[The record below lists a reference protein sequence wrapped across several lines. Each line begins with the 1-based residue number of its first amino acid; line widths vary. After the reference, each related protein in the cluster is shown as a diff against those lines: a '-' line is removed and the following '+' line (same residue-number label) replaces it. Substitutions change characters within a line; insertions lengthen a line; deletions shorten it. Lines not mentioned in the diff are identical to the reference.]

1 MNWTQF
7 LLSLAAV
14 YSGYYLLNVLFDLLR
29 SRGQPSAEEGQD
41 ELVFSEEH
49 QPRQVSSEQPPAG
62 DAQDPDAEPKS
73 RQAISSGPLQ
83 STGGV
88 SLKQL
93 FSLAQSDLIEYTKA
107 IPY

>member
-14 YSGYYLLNVLFDLLR
+14 YSLYYLLNVLFDLLR
-29 SRGQPSAEEGQD
+29 SRGQPAAEGGQD
-41 ELVFSEEH
+41 ELVFTEEH
-49 QPRQVSSEQPPAG
+49 QPRHVSGDEPSAG
-62 DAQDPDAEPKS
+62 ESQGPDANPKS

>member
-7 LLSLAAV
+7 ILSLAGI
-14 YSGYYLLNVLFDLLR
+14 YLIYYLLNLLFDLLR
-29 SRGQPSAEEGQD
+29 PRPNAGKNSGQQ
-41 ELVFSEEH
+41 ELTFFEDH
-49 QPRQVSSEQPPAG
+49 QPEIVMDEVDEG
-62 DAQDPDAEPKS
+62 EVVKYEAELPES
-73 RQAISSGPLQ
+73 RQAMPSGILQ

-93 FSLAQSDLIEYTKA
+93 FSLAQSDLIEFTRT

>member
-14 YSGYYLLNVLFDLLR
+14 YSLYYLLNVLFDLLR
-29 SRGQPSAEEGQD
+29 SRGQPAAEGGQD

-49 QPRQVSSEQPPAG
+49 QPRQVSADEPPAG
-62 DAQDPDAEPKS
+62 AAQDPDAEPKN

-93 FSLAQSDLIEYTKA
+93 FFLAQSDLIEYTKA

>member
-14 YSGYYLLNVLFDLLR
+14 YSLYYLLNVSFDLLR
-29 SRGQPSAEEGQD
+29 SRGQPTEDGNQD
-41 ELVFSEEH
+41 ELVFSEDQ
-49 QPRQVSSEQPPAG
+49 QPRQVYTDQPTAGASQSS
-62 DAQDPDAEPKS
+62 DTVPKS

-83 STGGV
+83 TTGGV

>member
-14 YSGYYLLNVLFDLLR
+14 YSLYYLLNVLFDLLR
-29 SRGQPSAEEGQD
+29 SRGQPAAERSQD

-49 QPRQVSSEQPPAG
+49 LPRQVSADEPPAG
-62 DAQDPDAEPKS
+62 TTQGPEAEPKI

>member
-14 YSGYYLLNVLFDLLR
+14 YSLYYLLNFLFDLLR
-29 SRGQPSAEEGQD
+29 SRGQPANERSQD
-41 ELVFSEEH
+41 ELVFPEEH
-49 QPRQVSSEQPPAG
+49 QPKQVSSGETVFQESHHSES
-62 DAQDPDAEPKS
+62 EPIG

>member
-14 YSGYYLLNVLFDLLR
+14 YSLYYLLNVVFDLLR
-29 SRGQPSAEEGQD
+29 SRGQPVTDGGQD

-49 QPRQVSSEQPPAG
+49 KPRQVSTDEPPAG
-62 DAQDPDAEPKS
+62 AIQDPNTEPKS

>member
-14 YSGYYLLNVLFDLLR
+14 YCLYYLLNVLFDLLR
-29 SRGQPSAEEGQD
+29 SRGQSASEAGQEE
-41 ELVFSEEH
+41 LIFSEEH
-49 QPRQVSSEQPPAG
+49 QPTQINSDGTAASLAKDSAPGVEGRQS
-62 DAQDPDAEPKS
+62 
-73 RQAISSGPLQ
+73 ISSGQLQ

>member
-14 YSGYYLLNVLFDLLR
+14 YSLYYLLNVLFDLLR
-29 SRGQPSAEEGQD
+29 SRGQPAAVGGQD
-41 ELVFSEEH
+41 VLVFTEEH
-49 QPRQVSSEQPPAG
+49 QPRQVSADGPSAG
-62 DAQDPDAEPKS
+62 EALGLDAEPKS

>member
-14 YSGYYLLNVLFDLLR
+14 YSLYYLLNVLFDLLK
-29 SRGQPSAEEGQD
+29 SRGQPATDNGQD
-41 ELVFSEEH
+41 ELVFSEDH
-49 QPRQVSSEQPPAG
+49 QPRQVSADEPTAG
-62 DAQDPDAEPKS
+62 AAPGTDAEPKS
-73 RQAISSGPLQ
+73 RQSISSGPLQ

>member
-7 LLSLAAV
+7 LLSIAAI
-14 YSGYYLLNVLFDLLR
+14 YSFYYVLNVLFDLFR
-29 SRGQPSAEEGQD
+29 SQGYSSTQAGQE
-41 ELVFSEEH
+41 ELVFSEETTA
-49 QPRQVSSEQPPAG
+49 QQVGPGEAPVETKPGAAAVRQV
-62 DAQDPDAEPKS
+62 
-73 RQAISSGPLQ
+73 ISSGSLQ
-83 STGGV
+83 STGAV

>member
-14 YSGYYLLNVLFDLLR
+14 YSLYYLLNVLFDLLR
-29 SRGQPSAEEGQD
+29 SRGQPAAEAGHD
-41 ELVFSEEH
+41 ELVFTEEH
-49 QPRQVSSEQPPAG
+49 QPRQVSADEPPAG
-62 DAQDPDAEPKS
+62 EAKGPDAEPRS

>member
-14 YSGYYLLNVLFDLLR
+14 YCLYYLLNVLFDLLR
-29 SRGQPSAEEGQD
+29 SREQPASEAGQEE
-41 ELVFSEEH
+41 LIFSEEH
-49 QPRQVSSEQPPAG
+49 QPTRISSDGTATSLAKAAAPEV
-62 DAQDPDAEPKS
+62 ES
-73 RQAISSGPLQ
+73 RQSISSGQLQ

>member
-14 YSGYYLLNVLFDLLR
+14 YSLYYLLNVVFDLLR
-29 SRGQPSAEEGQD
+29 SRGQPAADGGQD
-41 ELVFSEEH
+41 ELVFSEAH
-49 QPRQVSSEQPPAG
+49 QPRQVGTDEPPAG
-62 DAQDPDAEPKS
+62 ATQDPDAEPKS

>member
-14 YSGYYLLNVLFDLLR
+14 YALYYLLNVVFDLLR
-29 SRGQPSAEEGQD
+29 SRGQPAAEEGQD

-49 QPRQVSSEQPPAG
+49 EPRQISSDEPLATQV
-62 DAQDPDAEPKS
+62 QNQEAELKS

>member
-14 YSGYYLLNVLFDLLR
+14 YSLYYLLNVLFDLLR
-29 SRGQPSAEEGQD
+29 SRGQPAAEGGQD

-49 QPRQVSSEQPPAG
+49 PPRQVSADEPPAG
-62 DAQDPDAEPKS
+62 AAQGPVAELKS
-73 RQAISSGPLQ
+73 KQAISSGPLQ
-83 STGGV
+83 STVGV

>member
-7 LLSLAAV
+7 ILSLV
-14 YSGYYLLNVLFDLLR
+14 GIYFIYYLLNLLFDLLR
-29 SRGQPSAEEGQD
+29 PRQGAAENSGQQ
-41 ELVFSEEH
+41 ELTFFEEH
-49 QPRQVSSEQPPAG
+49 QPEIVMDEVEEG
-62 DAQDPDAEPKS
+62 EVVKYEAELQES
-73 RQAISSGPLQ
+73 RQAMPSGILQ

-93 FSLAQSDLIEYTKA
+93 FSLAQSDLIEFTRT

>member
-14 YSGYYLLNVLFDLLR
+14 YSLYYLLNVVFDLLR
-29 SRGQPSAEEGQD
+29 SRGQPAADGGQD

-49 QPRQVSSEQPPAG
+49 QPRQVGTDEPPTGAT
-62 DAQDPDAEPKS
+62 QDPDAEPKS

>member
-7 LLSLAAV
+7 LFSLAAV
-14 YSGYYLLNVLFDLLR
+14 YSLYYLLNVIFDLLR
-29 SRGQPSAEEGQD
+29 SRGQPSAEDAED

-49 QPRQVSSEQPPAG
+49 QPQQIQPDQPAAG
-62 DAQDPDAEPKS
+62 AANPETEPKS

-83 STGGV
+83 TTGGV
-88 SLKQL
+88 SIQQL
-93 FSLAQSDLIEYTKA
+93 LSLVQGDLIECTKA

>member
-14 YSGYYLLNVLFDLLR
+14 YALYYLLNIVFDLLR
-29 SRGQPSAEEGQD
+29 SRAQPSADGEQD

-49 QPRQVSSEQPPAG
+49 QPQEVGTDPPPVSDQ
-62 DAQDPDAEPKS
+62 QTQDAEPKS

-83 STGGV
+83 TTGGV
-88 SLKQL
+88 SIRQL
-93 FSLAQSDLIEYTKA
+93 LTLVQDDLIEYTKA